1 MCKIKSR
8 LLHTQPQNSEGRQK
22 IKNTEVKGSNQREEI
37 KWMIRISSPKI
48 SDEEPR
54 HTKM

>member
-22 IKNTEVKGSNQREEI
+22 IKNNEVKGSNQREEI